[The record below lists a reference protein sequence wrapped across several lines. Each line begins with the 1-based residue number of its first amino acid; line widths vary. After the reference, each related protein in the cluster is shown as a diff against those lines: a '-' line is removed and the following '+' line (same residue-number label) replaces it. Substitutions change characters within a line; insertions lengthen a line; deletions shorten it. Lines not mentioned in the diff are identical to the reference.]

1 MRVDLESFDRMYR
14 REGDPWDFA
23 DSDYEQH
30 RYRCSIQAL
39 HRVRYR
45 RCFEPG
51 CSIGVLTAKL
61 ADRCDEVIACD
72 ASAAAIEAARHRLA
86 AHTNVELHTATL
98 PEWWP
103 TGRFDLVVFSELGY
117 YWDVAELEPLVD
129 RLADT
134 VEPGG
139 ELLAVHWLGESGDH
153 LLHGNDVHRIL
164 TARLGVPEVRHVETG
179 RFVLERWT
187 VQP

>member
-1 MRVDLESFDRMYR
+1 VRVDLESFDRMYR
-14 REGDPWDFA
+14 REGDPWNFA

-129 RLADT
+129 RLAVAARLQRLTSANGKST
-134 VEPGG
+134 VLFVSTSAQPGG
-139 ELLAVHWLGESGDH
+139 I
-153 LLHGNDVHRIL
+153 N
-164 TARLGVPEVRHVETG
+164 RLEIAEV
-179 RFVLERWT
+179 
-187 VQP
+187 